1 MPGLIASLRLAA
13 PLILLSSSLAFA
25 NAGWIATIAGTGQGG
40 SLATGIPATTAQ
52 LVTPAGIAADASNNL
67 FIVDSGNNRVVRID
81 AVTGL
86 LTLVAGNGAASS
98 NGDGGPAVAASL
110 SHPMG
115 VALDSAGNLFISEF
129 QGNRIR
135 RVDGQTGVI
144 TTSAG
149 TGSSHV
155 GGDNG
160 AAASAVLNLPAGIAF
175 DSTGNLYFADM
186 GNNRVR
192 RIDAQTG
199 IITTIAGTG
208 SAISSADGGLATYT
222 GIARPIWVA
231 VDLSGGLL
239 ISEMGANLIRRV
251 DPSSGIISTVAGN
264 GNPNYRRRGATTAA
278 KIGLHLPWPSPQ
290 WRSLLRRWRRTDP
303 ADDALGWITTVAET
317 GPALEIRGAS
327 AGGGGGFPTVL

>member
-1 MPGLIASLRLAA
+1 M
-13 PLILLSSSLAFA
+13 AFA

-52 LVTPAGIAADASNNL
+52 LVTPAGICADASNNL
-67 FIVDSGNNRVVRID
+67 FIADSGNNRVVRID

-115 VALDSAGNLFISEF
+115 VALDSGGNLFISES

-144 TTSAG
+144 TTIAG
-149 TGSSHV
+149 TGISSF
-155 GGDNG
+155 GGDSG
-160 AAASAVLNLPAGIAF
+160 PATSAAFNLPGGIAF

-199 IITTIAGTG
+199 IITTVAGTDPP
-208 SAISSADGGLATYT
+208 SPRPTESSPPTPASLRPFWLAL
-222 GIARPIWVA
+222 
-231 VDLSGGLL
+231 DLSGGLL
-239 ISEMGANLIRRV
+239 ISELGANLIRRV
-251 DPSSGIISTVAGN
+251 DPSSGILTTVAGN
-264 GNPNYRRRGATTAA
+264 GNPELHRRRRARHQPLESV
-278 KIGLHLPWPSPQ
+278 LHSRWPSP
-290 WRSLLRRWRRTDP
+290 RMAISSSPMAPD
-303 ADDALGWITTVAET
+303 G
-317 GPALEIRGAS
+317 S
-327 AGGGGGFPTVL
+327 GGSMPPRDGSRP